1 MYIDLL
7 VVVIIP
13 PVHTCCDVIPSLCE
27 YTVKDGGQNL
37 SVLCKNAFQIQ
48 AVANEAS
55 AFWVTQIG

>member
-55 AFWVTQIG
+55 AF